1 MPVFTDSEN
10 NFKVVP
16 EGDYILTVFEFQTGL
31 SSGKKTGGC
40 EKFEVTFL
48 IGDTGAQMKENL
60 IDHESCLWKIDS
72 FLKAC
77 GIRNLKK
84 GQAFH
89 FEKAKAE
96 ELGVPWINPMG
107 LRCSAQVGHET
118 YMSTRSNKEVTKN
131 VVVTYHTDAP
141 VTKPD
146 PELRQK
152 PTGAAAQMEKDN
164 KTPF

>member
-10 NFKVVP
+10 NFRVVD
-16 EGDYILTVFEFQTGL
+16 EGDYILTVFEFSTGL
-31 SSGKKTGGC
+31 SSGQKTSGS
-40 EKFEVTFL
+40 EKFEVTYL
-48 IGDTGAQMKENL
+48 IGDTGAHLKENL
-60 IDHESCLWKIDS
+60 IDHESCLWKIDA

-89 FEKAKAE
+89 FEKDTAE
-96 ELGVPWINPMG
+96 RLGVPWINPMG
-107 LRCSAQVGHET
+107 LRCSAQIGHEK
-118 YMSTRSNKEVTKN
+118 YISQRSGKEVTKN
-131 VVVTYHTDAP
+131 VIVAYHTDAP
-141 VTKPD
+141 VIKPD

-152 PTGAAAQMEKDN
+152 PTANAAKKEADN